1 MGFYGSNF
9 EKNNSVG
16 VFNVVPHGEV
26 DLDTAGSIVEVCEM
40 INHPTYN

>member
-1 MGFYGSNF
+1 MGAILK
-9 EKNNSVG
+9 KNNSVG

-26 DLDTAGSIVEVCEM
+26 DLDTAGAIVEVCEM